1 MAERIFRA
9 DRVRAPRGVPGSM
22 RRATPDDRSL
32 LVEWL
37 AAFQDEAMGGGRRF
51 RPPEDAVEDY
61 LTRGD
66 NGGLYLWE
74 DNGPVSLA
82 GCGSPT
88 PNGVRIG
95 PVYTPHERRGRGYAS
110 ALTAD
115 LTSLLLASG
124 RRFCFLFTDLANP
137 TSNRIYQRIGYE
149 PVADVDEYRFA

>member
-1 MAERIFRA
+1 
-9 DRVRAPRGVPGSM
+9 M

-37 AAFQDEAMGGGRRF
+37 AAFQDEAMGGRRF

-66 NGGLYLWE
+66 EGGLYLWE
-74 DNGPVSLA
+74 DGGPVSLA

-95 PVYTPHERRGRGYAS
+95 PVTRRRPAAGGATRVRS
-110 ALTAD
+110 RP
-115 LTSLLLASG
+115 S
-124 RRFCFLFTDLANP
+124 
-137 TSNRIYQRIGYE
+137 
-149 PVADVDEYRFA
+149 